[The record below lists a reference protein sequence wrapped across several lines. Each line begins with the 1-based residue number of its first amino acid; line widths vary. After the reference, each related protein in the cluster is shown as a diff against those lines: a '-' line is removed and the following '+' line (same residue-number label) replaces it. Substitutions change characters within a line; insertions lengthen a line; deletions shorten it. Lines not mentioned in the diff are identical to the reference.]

1 MFASIKWR
9 IFALI
14 SVHTQKTYNICA
26 HIVCSWCQNHN
37 TIIIVVIKS
46 IFYNMKMCIPYKC
59 IAFVQ
64 DTVIKHRNVVYILP
78 HIQYIGLWYPH
89 MNGFC
94 LRRPHLFFVH
104 SLKAAGSC
112 RRLPTKVWTPHGQSC
127 LISGTSTC
135 GTCPNNG
142 CLMGVLRI
150 DYDVRSTEYVCVC
163 LVSCHIISY
172 HIMLL

>member
-59 IAFVQ
+59 VAFVQ

-94 LRRPHLFFVH
+94 LRRPHLFSFTAWKLPGLVGVCPQRFGPPMV
-104 SLKAAGSC
+104 KAAWSVE
-112 RRLPTKVWTPHGQSC
+112 LAPVEHAQTMDVWWGFS
-127 LISGTSTC
+127 
-135 GTCPNNG
+135 
-142 CLMGVLRI
+142 
-150 DYDVRSTEYVCVC
+150 E
-163 LVSCHIISY
+163 
-172 HIMLL
+172 